1 MGRGAKRVALTRMQM
16 NTFGGHRLWRRW
28 DPCQRHQKNSILL
41 ALGFVLAQPEVDTI
55 IVGTHNP
62 SHLSSN
68 IEMVTRQLPIPA
80 RKLLQ
85 ALHRRFDE
93 ADDGWLQLT

>member
-1 MGRGAKRVALTRMQM
+1 MAEMGPLPEAPE
-16 NTFGGHRLWRRW
+16 
-28 DPCQRHQKNSILL
+28 DSILL
-41 ALGFVLAQPEVDTI
+41 ALGFVLSQPEVDTI

-68 IEMVTRQLPIPA
+68 IEMVTRQLPISTETV
-80 RKLLQ
+80 KV
-85 ALHRRFDE
+85 LHRRFEE